1 MTSKPKPKLKVR
13 FITTEG
19 TAIETSARQND
30 KGELVFDHPI
40 QLSAGTYTIEIK
52 EQE

>member
-1 MTSKPKPKLKVR
+1 MASRPKLKVR

-19 TAIETSARQND
+19 TVIETTARQND
-30 KGELVFDHPI
+30 KGELVFDYPI
-40 QLSAGTYTIEIK
+40 HLLAGTYTIEIK